1 MELLFCS
8 PLFLGI
14 ILLNMEFDAAEHVFA
29 YLQQYESMQLAD
41 LLFSLMFIL
50 PLYLLIFALRR
61 KREIEML
68 VSQAGTDSLTGI
80 LNRRRAVEILT
91 NEVRRAHR
99 SDSPLALIVFDIDHF
114 KLINDTY
121 GHPAGDR
128 VLQQLIRS
136 ISQYVRSYDYLAR
149 IGGEEFMIIVTE
161 TDGSVATNIADR
173 LRLQVETESF
183 GLDRAVT
190 ASFGVSQLRKGESYS
205 DLMHRTDERL
215 YWAKNEGRNR
225 VVGPSAGRS

>member
-1 MELLFCS
+1 MLFCS

-14 ILLNMEFDAAEHVFA
+14 ILLNIKFDAADRVFGF
-29 YLQQYESMQLAD
+29 LDSFEGMHLGD

-50 PLYLLIFALRR
+50 PLYLLVFAFRR
-61 KREIEML
+61 KREIETL
-68 VSQAGTDSLTGI
+68 VSQAGTDSLTGV
-80 LNRRRAVEILT
+80 LNRRRSLEILT
-91 NEVRRAHR
+91 NEVRRSHR
-99 SDSPLALIVFDIDHF
+99 SGSPLSLIVFDIDHF

-121 GHPAGDR
+121 GHPIGDR
-128 VLQQLIRS
+128 VLQQIARS
-136 ISQYVRSYDYLAR
+136 VGQFVRSYDYLAR
-149 IGGEEFMIIVTE
+149 IGGEEFMVIVTE
-161 TDGSVATNIADR
+161 TDGTLAADIAER

-190 ASFGVSQLRKGESYS
+190 ASFGVSQLRMGESYA

-225 VVGPSAGRS
+225 VVGPLAGKT